1 MNSNF
6 DDSLGAFVN
15 FDADDQTPMSSSSDV
30 KPVSALLHQSSSQF
44 ASNHQAF
51 PDQTHQYDLWKQQT
65 GLPMGGYANTLA
77 VNQATGL
84 SYRHGNGGFVV
95 PNDILNVPL
104 TTLGDDWDFSKPQSY
119 NMDIESDSPTDA
131 PSMFFADGQS
141 NLSPA
146 QQAPP
151 RIYPGMHVEQQ
162 KIQQAQKQQ
171 EMIRQQ
177 QQQKQLAGQRPL
189 PNTTPKT
196 QVARDPHVEESISRL
211 LNRMRQASTASA
223 DNDED
228 DSQDSGTSN
237 MPRIKKD
244 EEDMDDDER
253 LLNSEEGKKLTSK
266 ERRQLRNKV
275 SARAFRSRRKGQY
288 LLFLLR
294 WVVANIETEYITQ
307 LEAEVAVK
315 NQEATDL
322 RIQNRQLMEENNRLT
337 DLTRML
343 LSSQSFSGFLQELS
357 NSGLQQNN
365 TNHQPAQHTTQTA
378 QPQSQATRKDIP
390 SHEAA
395 RQIQSHGNQMQV
407 GMTFIPE
414 TNLDMSAFDGSTM
427 WNSVLPSNDFQVF
440 AVTELPEPPKID
452 FSHLSEKSNA
462 SKSVL
467 REPSKQCTPCVPSH
481 PVDLAEK
488 GSAVTISTDVSAEL
502 YDQPSVTIPVPRE
515 LSLTLT
521 KAAVASEILSASTSP
536 SVPPGTSWSELQNSI
551 AILDEICDK
560 LSEMMPSR

>member
-1 MNSNF
+1 MSHQMNSNF

-15 FDADDQTPMSSSSDV
+15 FDADDQTPMSSSSDA
-30 KPVSALLHQSSSQF
+30 KSMPALLHQSSSQF
-44 ASNHQAF
+44 NSSHQAF

-84 SYRHGNGGFVV
+84 SYRPGNSGFVV

-104 TTLGDDWDFSKPQSY
+104 TNLGDDWDFSKPQSY
-119 NMDIESDSPTDA
+119 DMDIESDSPADA
-131 PSMFFADGQS
+131 PSMFFPEGQS
-141 NLSPA
+141 NISPA

-151 RIYPGMHVEQQ
+151 RIYPGMHTQQQ

-171 EMIRQQ
+171 EMMRQQ
-177 QQQKQLAGQRPL
+177 QQQKQVAGQRPL
-189 PNTTPKT
+189 PSTTPKT
-196 QVARDPHVEESISRL
+196 PVARDPHVEESISRL

-223 DNDED
+223 DDED
-228 DSQDSGTSN
+228 DSQDSGMSN

-275 SARAFRSRRKGQY
+275 SARAFRSRRK
-288 LLFLLR
+288 
-294 WVVANIETEYITQ
+294 EYITQ
-307 LEAEVAVK
+307 LEAEVAAK
-315 NQEATDL
+315 NQEAAEL
-322 RIQNRQLMEENNRLT
+322 RVQNRQLMEENTRLT

-357 NSGLQQNN
+357 NSGVQQN
-365 TNHQPAQHTTQTA
+365 TTSYQPAQS
-378 QPQSQATRKDIP
+378 QPQPQVTRKDIP

-395 RQIQSHGNQMQV
+395 RQTQNHGNQMQV
-407 GMTFIPE
+407 GMTFVPE
-414 TNLDMSAFDGSTM
+414 THLDMSAFDGSSM

-452 FSHLSEKSNA
+452 FSHLSGKPDATKPVSC
-462 SKSVL
+462 
-467 REPSKQCTPCVPSH
+467 EPSKQCAPCVSSH
-481 PVDLAEK
+481 PIESSDKIAEITITVDA
-488 GSAVTISTDVSAEL
+488 SADL
-502 YDQPSVTIPVPRE
+502 YDQPAVAISVPRE
-515 LSLTLT
+515 LSLTLA
-521 KAAVASEILSASTSP
+521 KAAVASEILSASNSSSSTH
-536 SVPPGTSWSELQNSI
+536 GNSWSELQNSI
-551 AILDEICDK
+551 ATLDDICDR
-560 LSEMMPSR
+560 LSEMMPLQ